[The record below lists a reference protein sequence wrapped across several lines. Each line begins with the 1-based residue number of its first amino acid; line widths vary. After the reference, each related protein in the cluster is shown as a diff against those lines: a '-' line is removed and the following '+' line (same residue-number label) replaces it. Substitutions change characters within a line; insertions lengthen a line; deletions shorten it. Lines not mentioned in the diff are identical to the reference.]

1 VKRLWV
7 QQTLAFSI
15 IVVVIMGA
23 VVIWINQSAVTEFRK
38 YITLRE
44 IQTLGS
50 GMQELVAHYQ
60 QRGSWEG
67 VESLLAKGVYFDD
80 QRGIHLGTKL
90 TEREWLGLKEEW
102 KQPDV
107 LLADADGR
115 VVFDSDGETKDKLLS
130 RREIANGWAITET
143 DDGEAIGYLLI
154 FYPVTAPLDERE
166 QQFLDRLE
174 FLLLISTA
182 LAVVLIVA
190 VGAFLNRRLN
200 APLQRLAAAARAVAA
215 GDLNQQVE
223 AGGSTEVAQVGHA
236 FNEMTAALQEAE
248 TLRQNMVADVAHELR
263 TPISVLQGNLWAI
276 MNDAYPLEKA
286 EISRLYDETRLL
298 SRLVED
304 LRELALADAG
314 QLHLNLCPTDVAQV
328 IRHTVDNLGLAAE
341 VQEVSLSAQLPDG
354 LAPAQADPDRV
365 AQVLR
370 NLLVNALR
378 HTPPGGSVT
387 VSAASSTHMY
397 EAAASSTH
405 MYEAAA
411 AKIETLEI
419 AIADTGEGI
428 APEDLPHVFERF
440 WRADPARTRSGIGA
454 EERLAGGTGL
464 GLSVAQSL
472 VEAQGGRIWVES
484 TPGEG
489 TVFRFTLPLVQ
500 HDHA

>member
-67 VESLLAKGVYFDD
+67 VESLLAKGVFFSADD
-80 QRGIHLGTKL
+80 KGIVLGATL
-90 TEREWLGLKEEW
+90 TEREWLWLREEG

-107 LLADADGR
+107 LLTDADGR
-115 VVFDSDGETKDKLLS
+115 VVFDSEGKVQGKLLDS
-130 RREIANGWAITET
+130 REIANAWPIRET
-143 DDGEAIGYLLI
+143 DVREVSDEVHPIGYLLL

-174 FLLLISTA
+174 WLLLVNTA
-182 LAVVLIVA
+182 LAVGLIVV
-190 VGAFLNRRLN
+190 VGALLNRRLN

-314 QLHLNLCPTDVAQV
+314 QLHLNLRPTDVAQV
-328 IRHTVDNLGLAAE
+328 IRHTVDNFSLAAE
-341 VQEVSLSAQLPDG
+341 VQEVSLSAQLPDN

-387 VSAASSTHMY
+387 VS
-397 EAAASSTH
+397 AASSTH

-472 VEAQGGRIWVES
+472 VKAQGGRIWVES

-489 TVFRFTLPLVQ
+489 TVFRFTLPFVQ

>member
-7 QQTLAFSI
+7 QQTLAFSVVI
-15 IVVVIMGA
+15 IVIMSTVA
-23 VVIWINQSAVTEFRK
+23 IWINKSAVAEFRK

-50 GMQELVAHYQ
+50 GMQELVAYHQ
-60 QRGSWEG
+60 QGGSWEG
-67 VESLLAKGVYFDD
+67 VESLLAEGVFFSADGKGILFGATLAETG
-80 QRGIHLGTKL
+80 RP
-90 TEREWLGLKEEW
+90 TESEKMR
-102 KQPDV
+102 QPDV

-115 VVFDSDGETKDKLLS
+115 VVFDSTGKGKGQLLD
-130 RREIANGWAITET
+130 RREMAYAWPIMEA
-143 DDGEAIGYLLI
+143 DDGDAIGYLLL

-182 LAVVLIVA
+182 LAVILILV
-190 VGAFLNRRLN
+190 VGALLNRRLN
-200 APLQRLAAAARAVAA
+200 APLQRLADAARAVAA
-215 GDLNQQVE
+215 GDLDQQVE
-223 AGGSTEVAQVGHA
+223 AGGSVEIAQVGQA

-263 TPISVLQGNLWAI
+263 TPLSVLQGNLWAI
-276 MNDAYPLEKA
+276 LNDAYPLEKA

-314 QLHLNLCPTDVAQV
+314 QLCLNLRPTDVAQV
-328 IRHTVDNLGLAAE
+328 IRHTVDNFGLAAE
-341 VQEVSLSAQLPDG
+341 VQEVSLSAQLPDD

-387 VSAASSTHMY
+387 VSASSMVR
-397 EAAASSTH
+397 
-405 MYEAAA
+405 
-411 AKIETLEI
+411 TLEI

-428 APEDLPHVFERF
+428 APEDLPHIFERF
-440 WRADPARTRSGIGA
+440 WRADPARARSRIGD
-454 EERLAGGTGL
+454 EGRLAGGTGL

-472 VEAQGGRIWVES
+472 VEAQGGRIRVES
-484 TPGEG
+484 TPGQG

-500 HDHA
+500 HAL